1 MLSIRLRCSR
11 AYRLSR
17 RRAPASA
24 GCRRG
29 RGLDD
34 APAGQSQ
41 VCRKRRAA
49 RRMRFSPAP
58 ATALSHIA
66 PGPPSPAPGR
76 GRRER
81 QSTGR
86 WPNVQALRSFAGQ
99 RPQAR
104 SLSNR
109 SDTPQSGRDLVFRL
123 SCPGCRATV
132 GSSTGELFD
141 SGNVAASDASGRN
154 RWRQDAQAY
163 ALRALQ
169 LKMRRPHPRTGCPRA
184 SASS

>member
-1 MLSIRLRCSR
+1 MRSIRLRCSR
-11 AYRLSR
+11 AHRLSR
-17 RRAPASA
+17 RRAPAS
-24 GCRRG
+24 GGGRRR

-34 APAGQSQ
+34 APAGQSE
-41 VCRKRRAA
+41 VCRKPRAA
-49 RRMRFSPAP
+49 RRVRFSPAS
-58 ATALSHIA
+58 ATALSRIA
-66 PGPPSPAPGR
+66 PGPPPCSRATSPRAAIDGPV
-76 GRRER
+76 
-81 QSTGR
+81 
-86 WPNVQALRSFAGQ
+86 PNVQALRSFAGQ

-123 SCPGCRATV
+123 SCPGCRAAI

-169 LKMRRPHPRTGCPRA
+169 LKMRRPHPRTGCP
-184 SASS
+184 ASS